1 MAFGHTYD
9 FTVKKGRKQ
18 GLIWEVPVGSIT
30 FKRTITMVRESRYVF
45 SLGEP
50 VGRITVVY
58 GD

>member
-1 MAFGHTYD
+1 MEFGHTYD

-18 GLIWEVPVGSIT
+18 GLIWEVLVGSVT
-30 FKRTITMVRESRYVF
+30 FKRTISTAGESRYVF

-50 VGRITVVY
+50 VWRITVVY